1 MPILDRR
8 SLIFAVG
15 FLFLYGRKI
24 VPRDEEKLSSFARV
38 LLLSHHSL
46 PSFWLGAGRE
56 WALLF
61 CQLYPRTSPPS
72 PVERC
77 GVGCAK
83 DTRVGWAGKWNSVM
97 DHEDIPS
104 L

>member
-1 MPILDRR
+1 M
-8 SLIFAVG
+8 
-15 FLFLYGRKI
+15 
-24 VPRDEEKLSSFARV
+24 PRDEEKLSSFARV

-46 PSFWLGAGRE
+46 ASFLAGRGE
-56 WALLF
+56 RVGATVLSTL
-61 CQLYPRTSPPS
+61 PPPS
-72 PVERC
+72 SPLPVERC

-83 DTRVGWAGKWNSVM
+83 ATKEGWEGKWNSVM